1 MQSLLSDREK
11 LCQLLEQN
19 PKLMQM
25 LQVKSCVEVVTSNF
39 RPAGS
44 FIMLS
49 LITPAFGH
57 PEDRTDCMCTVYS
70 QTVMPVDL
78 RFSFLAL
85 LTGSHRPVVAATRG
99 AIVSEI

>member
-1 MQSLLSDREK
+1 
-11 LCQLLEQN
+11 
-19 PKLMQM
+19 
-25 LQVKSCVEVVTSNF
+25 
-39 RPAGS
+39 
-44 FIMLS
+44 MLS

-57 PEDRTDCMCTVYS
+57 PEDRTDCMCTFYS